1 MPDPKNPFP
10 PDDFGATTPNIKVP
24 KGDVPDYRQEPAN
37 DWEKTNYNYSP
48 KDLNKED
55 WGKTAFNAPKSPQ
68 TPPPKGDDNWG
79 KTEVNINL
87 PNNQPYREEQPAYRE
102 PRRSAPQNT
111 SSNVNISQD
120 NQPVYQESAKAEV
133 EVETKKGGTSGWLW
147 ATLGLLGMLL
157 FSVAVLLGVFFI
169 FLNKTGF
176 EVNIAAVPSRSDV
189 LVNGS
194 YWGTT
199 NSDGSI
205 SLQSLR
211 AGETKKIEIR
221 NPNAKCR
228 EIEVKSD
235 SAKNGVVIN
244 ETASCSASAP
254 TVQAPQDC
262 LQIKKGDYAKA
273 AKCAYDELDK
283 LEKKGTWTVDEL
295 LYAMNLYIVNFDSGK
310 FAIKPND
317 MTFIAR
323 ASSFI
328 KKLPPTTVIEVGG
341 HTDNKGLDPA
351 NQTLSENR
359 SKSVFD
365 ALLQFGI
372 PANMLQS
379 KGYGS
384 KKPKESNDTP
394 DGMFRNRRIE
404 YTAVSK

>member
-1 MPDPKNPFP
+1 
-10 PDDFGATTPNIKVP
+10 
-24 KGDVPDYRQEPAN
+24 
-37 DWEKTNYNYSP
+37 
-48 KDLNKED
+48 
-55 WGKTAFNAPKSPQ
+55 
-68 TPPPKGDDNWG
+68 
-79 KTEVNINL
+79 
-87 PNNQPYREEQPAYRE
+87 
-102 PRRSAPQNT
+102 
-111 SSNVNISQD
+111 
-120 NQPVYQESAKAEV
+120 
-133 EVETKKGGTSGWLW
+133 
-147 ATLGLLGMLL
+147 
-157 FSVAVLLGVFFI
+157 
-169 FLNKTGF
+169 
-176 EVNIAAVPSRSDV
+176 
-189 LVNGS
+189 
-194 YWGTT
+194 
-199 NSDGSI
+199 
-205 SLQSLR
+205 
-211 AGETKKIEIR
+211 
-221 NPNAKCR
+221 
-228 EIEVKSD
+228 
-235 SAKNGVVIN
+235 
-244 ETASCSASAP
+244 
-254 TVQAPQDC
+254 

-328 KKLPPTTVIEVGG
+328 KKLPPTTIIEVGG

-359 SKSVFD
+359 SKSVYD

-404 YTAVSK
+404 YTAASK